1 MAISSSLQMPSKA
14 DRPEEAERGVFTPR
28 RSVVVLAVALTVGIM
43 LGLGL
48 GYVVLRSQMATP
60 EQRAAAAS
68 PLEPLT
74 VTAPVLR
81 EERQQTVTLTGA
93 VENSDTIAVRPAL
106 SQDDSAAVLVKSNMK
121 RGENVEPGMFLA
133 EISGH
138 PVFAMPGDFPFYRN
152 LTLGDTGED
161 VAQLQKGLELA
172 GYSPG
177 EVDGKL
183 RPSTQRALEHLLR
196 DAGYSSDLLYD
207 GNTDEGGDSS
217 ESGGDATSLLV
228 PRSLFVVLRDLPAP
242 IVDVGASVGDPL
254 DETSTLFRVTNGPLV
269 VNASISTVQAADVSE
284 GQAVT
289 FTLQGQDGELAGT
302 VSALEHDADNPE
314 LSTIII
320 TPDTALPTDAVG
332 GDARAVVVT
341 ASTDGAVLLVPISAV
356 RSDSSGDTYV
366 LLAPE
371 GANVDA
377 AAPERHP
384 VEVRAVIDGAAV
396 LEESTAPSEGAEVI
410 VAQPERDTL
419 PTGDESGIEDGS

>member
-207 GNTDEGGDSS
+207 GNTDEGG
-217 ESGGDATSLLV
+217 GFLG
-228 PRSLFVVLRDLPAP
+228 
-242 IVDVGASVGDPL
+242 
-254 DETSTLFRVTNGPLV
+254 
-269 VNASISTVQAADVSE
+269 
-284 GQAVT
+284 
-289 FTLQGQDGELAGT
+289 
-302 VSALEHDADNPE
+302 
-314 LSTIII
+314 
-320 TPDTALPTDAVG
+320 
-332 GDARAVVVT
+332 
-341 ASTDGAVLLVPISAV
+341 V
-356 RSDSSGDTYV
+356 R
-366 LLAPE
+366 
-371 GANVDA
+371 
-377 AAPERHP
+377 R
-384 VEVRAVIDGAAV
+384 
-396 LEESTAPSEGAEVI
+396 
-410 VAQPERDTL
+410 
-419 PTGDESGIEDGS
+419 